1 MPRRTQW
8 TYFFKRT
15 TRRTAALL
23 AARPWNDQKCRALLA
38 CSRSRRVSH
47 VFSFEKKAASFAGN
61 RIFHLVKMNCHVC
74 LTDAY
79 NEISVGTFQ
88 RGNVGNERRANPLT
102 HFYAATFIL
111 YMVPRKLCLPA
122 SVMNCLMA
130 PALFSS
136 GACPPSVSL
145 HSKGALCGEGLPPR
159 HVRWRWVW
167 GKKLQFNPCR
177 LITIS
182 HT

>member
-1 MPRRTQW
+1 MKVKFQTQVFW
-8 TYFFKRT
+8 GFSIVCVSQQWDSE
-15 TRRTAALL
+15 LL
-23 AARPWNDQKCRALLA
+23 AGQKCGRTGNFQRQKLGTERSLFLLNAAVSDNGPIFLSKPHAERLRFRRRDSWNDQKCGALLA

-111 YMVPRKLCLPA
+111 YMVPRKLLP
-122 SVMNCLMA
+122 SR
-130 PALFSS
+130 F
-136 GACPPSVSL
+136 
-145 HSKGALCGEGLPPR
+145 R
-159 HVRWRWVW
+159 
-167 GKKLQFNPCR
+167 
-177 LITIS
+177 
-182 HT
+182 

>member
-1 MPRRTQW
+1 MPRRIQW

-15 TRRTAALL
+15 TCRTAAFP
-23 AARPWNDQKCRALLA
+23 AARTWNDQKCGALLA

-111 YMVPRKLCLPA
+111 YMVPRKLLP
-122 SVMNCLMA
+122 SRFGNELSYGSRT
-130 PALFSS
+130 LFIRSS
-136 GACPPSVSL
+136 SAVSEPSLKRSPL
-145 HSKGALCGEGLPPR
+145 
-159 HVRWRWVW
+159 W
-167 GKKLQFNPCR
+167 
-177 LITIS
+177 
-182 HT
+182 

>member
-1 MPRRTQW
+1 MKASESEITESSFPRFLHIRDSGLFARPKFSRTGNSQRQEVG
-8 TYFFKRT
+8 TERSLFLLNAAAHTMDIFFLREPHAE
-15 TRRTAALL
+15 RLRFP
-23 AARPWNDQKCRALLA
+23 AARTWNDQKCGALLA

-47 VFSFEKKAASFAGN
+47 VFSLEKKAASFAGN

-111 YMVPRKLCLPA
+111 YMVPPETFAFPLR
-122 SVMNCLMA
+122 
-130 PALFSS
+130 
-136 GACPPSVSL
+136 
-145 HSKGALCGEGLPPR
+145 
-159 HVRWRWVW
+159 
-167 GKKLQFNPCR
+167 
-177 LITIS
+177 
-182 HT
+182 